1 MRGGGFG
8 GMGGFGGIGGGPLGA
23 RPRLAS
29 AAALA
34 AAGGRAAG
42 GRVLDF
48 RRRGAPPRRKRR
60 SLLLTLAKPLA
71 VALSAVAL
79 PVGLSTWV
87 LTSRRFQL
95 REVTVERTHRVSAAW
110 VRWALSPVAG
120 QNLVRLSLA
129 DAAARLR
136 RNPWI
141 AEADL
146 AKELPDRLRVA
157 VTERR
162 PAVLLARGGRL
173 AFADASGQPIAAVAS
188 PAEAAAA
195 RRAGLLVVAFERP
208 AIEAVPAAP
217 GAADAPAAAGA
228 RLAQGSA
235 AAEVSELAAGIA
247 GALAVAMELRKV
259 RPQWAAG
266 LARIDVLGEEDFRLH
281 TAALPCPLLVARGH
295 VATHLRRL
303 EELLPELHRHYQGL
317 AGIDLR
323 FSRRIVVQPLPSAA
337 PSRGSGA

>member
-1 MRGGGFG
+1 VTGGGSGEVFGGGVGLRGG
-8 GMGGFGGIGGGPLGA
+8 GGGPLGA
-23 RPRLAS
+23 RPRLPAP
-29 AAALA
+29 AL
-34 AAGGRAAG
+34 AAGGRGAG

-95 REVTVERTHRVSAAW
+95 REVTIERTHRVSATW
-110 VRWALSPVAG
+110 VRWALAPLSG

-141 AEADL
+141 ADADL
-146 AKELPDRLRVA
+146 AKELPDRLRV
-157 VTERR
+157 VITERR
-162 PAVLLARGGRL
+162 PAVLLLSGERL
-173 AFADASGQPIAAVAS
+173 AFADAAGHPIAPLGS
-188 PAEAAAA
+188 PAETAAA
-195 RRAGLLVVAFERP
+195 RRAGLLMVAFERP
-208 AIEAVPAAP
+208 S
-217 GAADAPAAAGA
+217 AAG
-228 RLAQGSA
+228 G
-235 AAEVSELAAGIA
+235 SELSAGIA
-247 GALAVAMELRKV
+247 GALAAAEELRRV
-259 RPQWAAG
+259 RPRWAAA

-281 TAALPCPLLVARGH
+281 STALPCPLLVTGGR

-303 EELLPELHRHYQGL
+303 EELLPELGRRYPAL

-323 FSRRIVVQPLPSAA
+323 FSRRIVVQPLLSPA
-337 PSRGSGA
+337 PERGGGGA